1 MPLPFLAEAKNMDFM
16 KWIWITAGLLVVLA
30 IAVNGISARHWNKST
45 QALVNRLYAAKAK
58 QTVSHF
64 SRSDLVTLPI
74 PVQRYLRLAF
84 KDGQTL
90 ITIARFSHEGTFNMS
105 VAEPS
110 WKPFTSNQT
119 VVVDRPGF
127 VWDAHMKMFPLI
139 NVNVHDAY
147 ISGEGILQASILG
160 LFDVA
165 NMNGLEAI
173 AKGEMKRAE
182 AMAQCELL
190 RFLAEIPLYPTSLLP
205 HQGIVWEAIDEH
217 SAKITLTEEKLQVS
231 MTFRFN
237 ESGLIDTV
245 WASARG
251 RSSGKIVEYMPWQGR
266 FWNYAER
273 SGMLVPLEAEV
284 EWLTPEGPK
293 PYYRGKLTAISFE
306 Y

>member
-1 MPLPFLAEAKNMDFM
+1 MDLM
-16 KWIWITAGLLVVLA
+16 KWAGITIGVLA
-30 IAVNGISARHWNKST
+30 VMALATDAVSAWNWNKST
-45 QALVNRLYAAKAK
+45 QALVDRLDAAKLK
-58 QTVSHF
+58 QKGAPF
-64 SRSDLVTLPI
+64 RSSDIATLPM
-74 PVQRYLRLAF
+74 PVQRYLRLAL
-84 KDGQTL
+84 KDGQPL
-90 ITIARFSHEGTFNMS
+90 ITIARFSHAGTFNMS

-119 VVVDRPGF
+119 VVVDRTGF
-127 VWDAHMKMFPLI
+127 VWDAHIKMFPLI

-182 AMAQCELL
+182 AMAQGELL
-190 RFLAEIPLYPTSLLP
+190 RFLAETPLYPTSLLP

>member
-1 MPLPFLAEAKNMDFM
+1 MDLM
-16 KWIWITAGLLVVLA
+16 KWAGITIGALAVMALATDAVVA
-30 IAVNGISARHWNKST
+30 WNWNKST
-45 QALVNRLYAAKAK
+45 QALVDRLDAAKLK
-58 QTVSHF
+58 QNGAPF
-64 SRSDLVTLPI
+64 RSSDIATLPM
-74 PVQRYLRLAF
+74 PVQRYLRLAL
-84 KDGQTL
+84 KDGQSL
-90 ITIARFSHEGTFNMS
+90 ITSAKFSHAGTFNMS

-127 VWDAHMKMFPLI
+127 VWDAHIKMFPLI

-147 ISGEGILQASILG
+147 ISGEGVLQASILG

-182 AMAQCELL
+182 AMAQGELL
-190 RFLAEIPLYPTSLLP
+190 RFLAETPLYPTSLLP

-217 SAKITLTEEKLQVS
+217 SAKITLTEEQLQVS

-245 WASARG
+245 WA
-251 RSSGKIVEYMPWQGR
+251 
-266 FWNYAER
+266 
-273 SGMLVPLEAEV
+273 
-284 EWLTPEGPK
+284 
-293 PYYRGKLTAISFE
+293 
-306 Y
+306 

>member
-1 MPLPFLAEAKNMDFM
+1 MDLM
-16 KWIWITAGLLVVLA
+16 KWVGITVGVLA
-30 IAVNGISARHWNKST
+30 VMALATDAISAWNWDKST
-45 QALVNRLYAAKAK
+45 QALVRRLDAAKLK
-58 QTVSHF
+58 QTGASF
-64 SRSDLVTLPI
+64 NSSDIATLPV
-74 PVQRYLRLAF
+74 PVQRYLRLAL
-84 KDGQTL
+84 KDGQPL
-90 ITIARFSHEGTFNMS
+90 ITSVRFSHAGTFNMS
-105 VAEPS
+105 VAKPS

-119 VVVDRPGF
+119 VVVNRPGF
-127 VWDAHMKMFPLI
+127 VWDARMKMLPLI

-147 ISGEGILQASILG
+147 ISGEGFLQASILG

-182 AMAQCELL
+182 AMAQGELL
-190 RFLAEIPLYPTSLLP
+190 RFLAETPLYPTSLLP
-205 HQGIVWEAIDEH
+205 HHGMVWEAIDDH

-231 MTFRFN
+231 MTFKFN

-245 WASARG
+245 WAEARG
-251 RSSGKIVEYMPWQGR
+251 RSSGKIVDYMPWQGR

-273 SGMLVPLEAEV
+273 SGVMVPLEAEV

-293 PYYRGKLTAISFE
+293 PYYRGKLTTISFE